1 MQLPVLAAAHG
12 VAGMEPAVAPG
23 FLGGG
28 RVLEV
33 AGEEAAPRVSAL
45 LTNEQFSSFFLNLN
59 IKTCRR
65 ASDTTRADV
74 ARLAASRDHGAAAR
88 LGHRPRLDQREA
100 EARLESARGL
110 SGGVRALP
118 RAHDV
123 RGGQRRRVHP

>member
-74 ARLAASRDHGAAAR
+74 ARLAAPRPYRAAPR
-88 LGHRPRLDQREA
+88 LRHRPSLPQPKTQA
-100 EARLESARGL
+100 PPESAAGPP
-110 SGGVRALP
+110 G
-118 RAHDV
+118 
-123 RGGQRRRVHP
+123 